1 VVAAKTIST
10 PTIYRGVIPFVAL
23 QLIGLA
29 IVVAYPGLVSG
40 TIRFFRSL
48 F

>member
-1 VVAAKTIST
+1 MIST

-23 QLIGLA
+23 QLIGLT
-29 IVVAYPGLVSG
+29 IVIAHPTLVIG